1 MAETLTTLLTNIT
14 AVVTAAFEWVVT
26 AGEAIAGN
34 AILFLFVVAVPLVGL
49 GVGLW
54 NRLVRSN

>member
-1 MAETLTTLLTNIT
+1 MIDNLSTLLSNIT
-14 AVVTAAFEWVVT
+14 TVVTEAFDWVVT
-26 AGEAIAGN
+26 AGEAIASN